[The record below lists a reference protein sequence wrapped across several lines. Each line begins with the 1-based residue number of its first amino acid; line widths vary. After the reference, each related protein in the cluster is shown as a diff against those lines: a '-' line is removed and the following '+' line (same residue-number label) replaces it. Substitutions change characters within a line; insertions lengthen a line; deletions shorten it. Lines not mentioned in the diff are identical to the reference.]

1 MNHKKVYNEFQIYL
15 IVFYVMCL
23 MLVPIL
29 SIISFLFD
37 FHLYTTTNVIV
48 LFSTIVLLI
57 FFVLGL
63 IFLLIRRDYYERRL
77 KPSYQR
83 EFTFVMSVCA
93 LGVLG
98 LGILFMYFGGSDY
111 YVPHFIVPIA
121 IIVFSIL
128 YIVGDRYFNV
138 SLLKKR

>member
-1 MNHKKVYNEFQIYL
+1 
-15 IVFYVMCL
+15 
-23 MLVPIL
+23 
-29 SIISFLFD
+29 
-37 FHLYTTTNVIV
+37 
-48 LFSTIVLLI
+48 
-57 FFVLGL
+57 
-63 IFLLIRRDYYERRL
+63 
-77 KPSYQR
+77 
-83 EFTFVMSVCA
+83 MSVCA